1 MCAGIQRLVSALLCV
16 YLTHSCLL
24 SLLLGSRWRTPL
36 YSAGLRLRLRWIV
49 LSWVVLR
56 WILPWILACILVCYI
71 LAWGWGCI
79 GLVGILRRL
88 VGRIH
93 TRICIGVRGFFVFF
107 SRSCKAL
114 WLSALHLLKQFTVS
128 YWYAFVYTTVMQ
140 TAWKCRWHYL
150 TVRVLSRIL
159 GLGEK
164 CEWRYRSLFTPYFSI
179 WAIACYSYYRLSIHP
194 DTLKL
199 HCYVFACMHLRQLH
213 AHARLPEKLHP
224 TDSLMR
230 T

>member
-36 YSAGLRLRLRWIV
+36 YSAGLRLRWIV

-88 VGRIH
+88 VGRIP
-93 TRICIGVRGFFVFF
+93 TRICIGVRGFVFF
-107 SRSCKAL
+107 FLEVAKHSDFQPCICSSNLLLAIGMHLYTRQSCKLHGNVGDTTLQSGFYLEFWAWGESVNGGIDPSSL
-114 WLSALHLLKQFTVS
+114 PTSAFGLLLATRITGFRS
-128 YWYAFVYTTVMQ
+128 IQ
-140 TAWKCRWHYL
+140 TH
-150 TVRVLSRIL
+150 
-159 GLGEK
+159 
-164 CEWRYRSLFTPYFSI
+164 
-179 WAIACYSYYRLSIHP
+179 
-194 DTLKL
+194 
-199 HCYVFACMHLRQLH
+199 
-213 AHARLPEKLHP
+213 
-224 TDSLMR
+224 
-230 T
+230 